1 MTHKTDKPKTA
12 ERQCLLE
19 RGYPRGEQIECGIC
33 DFRKHVDG
41 KLICSKFNCP
51 ECKSQ
56 IKKDAAKRI
65 FKRIEP
71 HITNALFQLHYDK
84 DFESEMTW
92 WQQLKKEFGKM
103 TTRIVDSAEPGIIA
117 KKLIATGWKRQRMPH
132 GDYEFYTQDFLRVGI
147 TRKTISD
154 LLSSI
159 NDKFGEQLAEMKRH
173 FDINIILL
181 EGNWK
186 TILPQRKIFTDRG
199 IERAT

>member
-1 MTHKTDKPKTA
+1 
-12 ERQCLLE
+12 
-19 RGYPRGEQIECGIC
+19 
-33 DFRKHVDG
+33 
-41 KLICSKFNCP
+41 
-51 ECKSQ
+51 
-56 IKKDAAKRI
+56 
-65 FKRIEP
+65 
-71 HITNALFQLHYDK
+71 
-84 DFESEMTW
+84 
-92 WQQLKKEFGKM
+92 M
-103 TTRIVDSAEPGIIA
+103 TTSIVDSAEPGVIT
-117 KKLIATGWKRQRMPH
+117 KKLIVTGWERQRMPH

-199 IERAT
+199 IERATWNTIWNFLRTWQDRGFSLELTFNQAHTVERLQSLYTYYQKPFHTGGIKCQKQLK